1 MQWLLLRDF
10 PNSFFRPPDIRNGG
24 CDLIA
29 VGARARLA
37 FMTRRVGAA
46 IAFRQFDPKR
56 GFDAGEND
64 VFRIPLDSK
73 LKMSW
78 ALAPDGS
85 HLAWI
90 VSDAPDAIIHV
101 VSLRDSAQVELK
113 RKMLKPRSF

>member
-10 PNSFFRPPDIRNGG
+10 PNSFFRPLDTRNGG